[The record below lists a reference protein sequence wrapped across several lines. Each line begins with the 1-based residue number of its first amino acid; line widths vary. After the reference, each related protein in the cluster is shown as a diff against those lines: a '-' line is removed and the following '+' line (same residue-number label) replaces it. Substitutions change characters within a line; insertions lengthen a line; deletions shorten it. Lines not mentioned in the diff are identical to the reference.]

1 MVIVAVGIDLAKNV
15 FNVRGVDATGKAV
28 PVRPCVARAK
38 LPKLIAPLA
47 PCLIDVQAC
56 SGAHLD
62 APVPWLC
69 IPRACASPAHAVDP
83 RRAGR
88 AGHRQGQEGAWRF
101 LGQRWRPGRTSF
113 IGVPSN
119 KTAAPM
125 TFCGVAVRPL
135 GLEATGPRRHGA
147 LAAPVERHVRPHPLW
162 LVQPFGGNLWNM
174 KKWLSLTHPLA
185 RYKPWADTLD

>member
-38 LPKLIAPLA
+38 LPKLIALLA

-69 IPRACASPAHAVDP
+69 IPRACA
-83 RRAGR
+83 
-88 AGHRQGQEGAWRF
+88 
-101 LGQRWRPGRTSF
+101 
-113 IGVPSN
+113 
-119 KTAAPM
+119 
-125 TFCGVAVRPL
+125 
-135 GLEATGPRRHGA
+135 
-147 LAAPVERHVRPHPLW
+147 
-162 LVQPFGGNLWNM
+162 
-174 KKWLSLTHPLA
+174 LTCA
-185 RYKPWADTLD
+185 CC